1 MSMAKICSKGDKGMI
16 AWIKNLLTEKPKI
29 TVEAFEKARSR
40 YQAKEDEINQLV
52 VYSGSFC
59 PVVKDYGQDI
69 SGKYIHNF
77 VLNVAINHRIIV
89 LRKEQEELLV

>member
-1 MSMAKICSKGDKGMI
+1 MI

-40 YQAKEDEINQLV
+40 YQAREDEIDKLKG
-52 VYSGSFC
+52 YS
-59 PVVKDYGQDI
+59 KDYCPIIKEGLSYSAQGL
-69 SGKYIHNF
+69 SKEYIHNF